1 MGDLGMTT
9 IKSYYSNVSSHN
21 GRVNI
26 CGWASYQCESSV
38 VMQLEFSQHGEES
51 KKPGSRERKRWA
63 NLGDAGDLREWH

>member
-1 MGDLGMTT
+1 MGDLGMAT
-9 IKSYYSNVSSHN
+9 IKSYYSNVSSHD

-51 KKPGSRERKRWA
+51 KSLAREKGKGG
-63 NLGDAGDLREWH
+63 LT